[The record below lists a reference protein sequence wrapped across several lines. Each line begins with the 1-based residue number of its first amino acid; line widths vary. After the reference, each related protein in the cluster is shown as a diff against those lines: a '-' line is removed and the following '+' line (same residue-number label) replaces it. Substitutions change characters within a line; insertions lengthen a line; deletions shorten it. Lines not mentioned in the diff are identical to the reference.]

1 MTPAPVGITW
11 YDVVKDLG
19 FPIVVTLI
27 LLFQIGP
34 KLEEVAQTNVDVAR
48 QLGAV
53 SATCLALKP

>member
-1 MTPAPVGITW
+1 MDAAPKQITV

-34 KLEEVAQTNVDVAR
+34 RLEQVAATNVQVAS
-48 QLGAV
+48 QLAVV
-53 SATCLALKP
+53 SATCLSNRP

>member
-1 MTPAPVGITW
+1 MDAAPKQITV

-34 KLEEVAQTNVDVAR
+34 RLEQVAATNVQVAS
-48 QLGAV
+48 QLAVV
-53 SATCLALKP
+53 SATCLSNRT